1 MKQLLPFNVGY
12 ETYALELTEV
22 QEVVENQPVY
32 DFPGSPDEIAGAIG
46 FHGRIVP
53 VIDLSRILE
62 FPTGKVGYRLIVLV
76 NERGP
81 VALGVDQVQ
90 AIITVEISA
99 SNRIQNYAERDYIS
113 EIINWNGEMISLFD
127 LDQLQLKV
135 ESLCAP
141 AGGSHG

>member
-1 MKQLLPFNVGY
+1 MKQLLPFKVGY

-22 QEVVENQPVY
+22 QEVVENKLVY
-32 DFPGSPDEIAGAIG
+32 DFPGSPVEIAGAIG

-53 VIDLSRILE
+53 VLDLSRILE
-62 FPTGKVGYRLIVLV
+62 FPTGKVGPRLIVLV

-99 SNRIQNYAERDYIS
+99 STRMQNYADRDYIR

-127 LDQLQLKV
+127 LNQLQIKV
-135 ESLCAP
+135 ESLCTP
-141 AGGSHG
+141 AGGAHG